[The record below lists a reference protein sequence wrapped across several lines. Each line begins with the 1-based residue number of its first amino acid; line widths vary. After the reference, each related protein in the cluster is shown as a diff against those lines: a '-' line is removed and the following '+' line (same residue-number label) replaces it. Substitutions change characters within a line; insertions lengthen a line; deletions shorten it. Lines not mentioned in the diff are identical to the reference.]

1 MSRPTSLTRGP
12 RLVERP
18 GRRDDVGRH
27 QAIATQDD
35 EEFLRTPEAASF
47 MRFGDD
53 ARGIKA
59 FFAWAY
65 RWDVPRLH
73 RGRTVLWERRVL
85 LAFLHR
91 RKWTAKQS
99 VA

>member
-1 MSRPTSLTRGP
+1 VSRRASPTLGP
-12 RLVERP
+12 RLVEHP
-18 GRRDDVGRH
+18 ERRDVR
-27 QAIATQDD
+27 QAVALRDD
-35 EEFLRTPEAASF
+35 EEFLRTPEAARF